1 MRGVAQF
8 RQTVGESG
16 GKALTA
22 SQARQLVDQ
31 ARQLVRHGTGFTSAT
46 VAVLDVLVFKFANR
60 ASGVCFP
67 SLATIAAAARVST
80 DTVKRAITALEK
92 AGLLKRIQRW
102 SVWLVKGVAVRVRTS
117 NAYSFADP
125 QPAPGATAGQGRGGV
140 SAKCATNPIG
150 FDINKDSSLR
160 TGLKRQLN
168 VALGWVSKVEEH
180 TRRSVAMQLM
190 LLKGSL
196 S

>member
-1 MRGVAQF
+1 MRGVTQF
-8 RQTVGESG
+8 RQTVGNSG

-22 SQARQLVDQ
+22 NQARKLVDY
-31 ARQLVRHGTGFTSAT
+31 ARKLVRHGTGFSSAT

-60 ASGVCFP
+60 ATGNCFP
-67 SLATIAAAARVST
+67 SLATIAAAANIST

-92 AGLLKRIQRW
+92 AGLLQRIQRW
-102 SVWLVKGVAVRVRTS
+102 AIWMVKGIAVRVRTS

-125 QPAPGATAGQGRGGV
+125 QTVPGATEGQGRGV
-140 SAKCATNPIG
+140 SAKCASNPIV
-150 FDINKDSSLR
+150 FDINKVSSLR
-160 TGLKRQLN
+160 TGFKRQLN
-168 VALGWVSKVEEH
+168 VALGWVNKAEEH
-180 TRRSVAMQLM
+180 TRQSVAMQLM